1 MMTGIRDSEEEE
13 GADNVEENADDED
26 AQTRCSKA
34 AASKKRVSAMTGS
47 NNKKV
52 RVNTR
57 LTKYSTSRI
66 IM

>member
-1 MMTGIRDSEEEE
+1 MREEE

-34 AASKKRVSAMTGS
+34 AASKKRVSAVTGS

-57 LTKYSTSRI
+57 LTKVYY
-66 IM
+66 